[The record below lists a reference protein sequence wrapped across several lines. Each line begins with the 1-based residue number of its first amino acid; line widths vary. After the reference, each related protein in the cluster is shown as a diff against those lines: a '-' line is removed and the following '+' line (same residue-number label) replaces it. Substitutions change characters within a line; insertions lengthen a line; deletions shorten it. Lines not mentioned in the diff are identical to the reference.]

1 MAQLVIKTNSK
12 SVSALFADKPTFA
25 HYYQGMFYISTKE
38 AIYSYNKTTNT
49 YSLVHAR
56 TGSYYSD
63 TQFWYDGKCYIIRG
77 NGSGRTT
84 LYLEM
89 YDVSTDTV
97 TTSSTSMS
105 NKYVGSPTWWY
116 DDGYIYCCYQ
126 AGYWNNVQITNVGYV
141 AKIAPATGTFYSTST
156 PNYGT
161 SLVYDQQITPSKIAF
176 MGSYITEIQAGV
188 PGRRYVNRKGNLQ
201 NTGEITG
208 TTTALYSRCFHAAF
222 DVGENTICVLG
233 GRQYQSAQV
242 LDAADNKIM
251 LYNKTTG
258 TWSVKSETLP
268 KNTTQI
274 YGCKDENGVFW
285 MFYNDT
291 VFNIEVIE
299 YNLTFTIKDNAGES
313 TLYTITGQTPVTRMY
328 ATYLPGAQS
337 VSIAFTTLTTPID
350 ATYNV
355 NLPTGKTLVGYSR
368 TPMSEDIEI
377 PINAGY
383 DVMFD
388 DDTTLYEVYNKYN
401 PPKDPFAINLYE
413 CTAEDKRV
421 DKSTYLTDVGTLLGT
436 LRDACDIVNP
446 SVTIAMNGVPD
457 FNYVYIPIFGRYYF
471 VDRITNVLMG
481 LWRIDL
487 RCDVLMTYKQAIGG
501 LTALI
506 ARQENDYN
514 LELIDTRLPTE
525 NAPDVTITEIEN
537 TVLDVTTEVTSD
549 PVYNFC
555 LVVMEGA

>member
-1 MAQLVIKTNSK
+1 
-12 SVSALFADKPTFA
+12 
-25 HYYQGMFYISTKE
+25 MFYISTKT
-38 AIYSYNKTTNT
+38 AIYSYNRNTNT
-49 YSLVHAR
+49 YSLVHTR
-56 TGSYYSD
+56 TGTYYSD

-77 NGSGRTT
+77 SGSGRTT

-89 YDVSTDTV
+89 YDISTGTV
-97 TTSSTSMS
+97 TTSSNSMS

-126 AGYWNNVQITNVGYV
+126 AGYWNNVRIVDVGYV

-161 SLVYDQQITPSKIAF
+161 TLVFEQQITTSKIAF

-208 TTTALYSRCFHAAF
+208 TTTALYSRCQHSAF
-222 DVGENTICVLG
+222 DVGDDIVCILG
-233 GRQYQSAQV
+233 GCQYSSNSSLSAK
-242 LDAADNKIM
+242 DNKIM

-258 TWSVKSETLP
+258 VWAEQTQTLP
-268 KNTTQI
+268 KATSGI
-274 YGCKDENGVFW
+274 YGCVDNDGVFY
-285 MFYNDT
+285 MFYHDT
-291 VFNIEVIE
+291 VFTIEIAA
-299 YNLTFTIKDNAGES
+299 YNLTFTIKDSTGES
-313 TLYTITGQTPVTRMY
+313 TLYTITGQTPVTRLQ

-337 VSIAFTTLTTPID
+337 VSVAFTTLTTPFT

-355 NLPTGKTLVGYSR
+355 VLPTGKTLVGYSS
-368 TPMSEDIEI
+368 TPMSENIEI
-377 PINAGY
+377 PINVGY
-383 DVMFD
+383 DIMFD
-388 DDTTLYEVYNKYN
+388 EDTTLYEVYNKYN

-421 DKSTYLTDVGTLLGT
+421 DKSTYLTEVGTLLGT

-446 SVTIAMNGVPD
+446 SVTIGMNGVPD

-506 ARQENDYN
+506 ARQESDYN
-514 LELIDTRLPTE
+514 LELIDPKLPTE
-525 NAPDVTITEIEN
+525 KEAVVTVEDISN
-537 TVLDVTTEVTSD
+537 TVLDTQGATSAH
-549 PVYNFC
+549 NFV
-555 LVVMEGA
+555 LVAVDGRGQ